1 MFEHRTHTLLVGLFF
16 ILLASC
22 GGSGSEGFNPPPP
35 PPPPQNTAKLPITAA
50 NAQDITASVLA
61 AVTSSSELTGILDI
75 VGVPGI
81 GSAGPSLAKPFAAI
95 ITEVIDC
102 DTGQLT
108 ATWDDADDNL
118 ELSTG
123 DTFDILFEMCFY
135 ADSATTLDG
144 STSITNLVITGDPV
158 NQIAPW
164 GLAGTFTY
172 TDLSATDVDGTAII
186 DGAIDLDMSSD
197 DNLIANISLAV
208 TSLTTQQAGVTET
221 LSDYVLAQTIDLNA
235 MSQVISADGTLAST
249 LLEGSVTFE
258 TLDDFIVMG
267 DENPSSGQFLI
278 KDDQSS
284 VLVTVLDNLS
294 VQLDIDLDLDGTIDA
309 TMVVNWTDL
318 GFA

>member
-1 MFEHRTHTLLVGLFF
+1 MFKRRIHTSLVGLFL

-22 GGSGSEGFNPPPP
+22 GGSGGDGFNPPPP
-35 PPPPQNTAKLPITAA
+35 PPPAQNTAKLPITAA

-61 AVTSSSELTGILDI
+61 AVTSSSDLTGILDI

-81 GSAGPSLAKPFAAI
+81 GSAGPSLSKPFAAI
-95 ITEVIDC
+95 ITEIIDC
-102 DTGQLT
+102 DTGQVT
-108 ATWDDADDNL
+108 VTWDDADDNV

-123 DTFDILFEMCFY
+123 DTFDILFEMCLF

-144 STSITNLVITGDPV
+144 SNSITNLVITGDPV

-172 TDLSATDVDGTAII
+172 TDLSSTDVDGTATI
-186 DGAIDLDMSSD
+186 DGAIDMDMSSD

-208 TSLTTQQAGVTET
+208 TSLTVQQAGVTET
-221 LSDYVLAQTIDLNA
+221 LSDYLLAQTIDLNA

-267 DENPSSGQFLI
+267 DENPSSGKFLI
-278 KDDQSS
+278 MDEQSS

-294 VQLDIDLDLDGTIDA
+294 VQLDVDLDLDGTIDA